1 MPFKNT
7 PETYGIVSK
16 TLHWF
21 IALAMIGMMVLG
33 TLLEDMARTPFKFQ
47 MINLH
52 KALGVTILF
61 LALARLLWR
70 GVNSPFPLPNPK
82 HQTWEQK
89 LSHVVHWALYFLM
102 IAMPLSGWLLSG
114 AANFPFKWFGL
125 FSIPSIMAP
134 NHDLAEILEEVHG
147 ALATGIWIVLGLHVA
162 GALKHVFI
170 DRDNTMRRMTTGALV
185 FVALLG
191 FAPALASESAAPTVW
206 TINRSASTLSVDGVA
221 DGTGFT
227 GGFKAFD
234 GTINLTPEKPETG
247 NASITIDLNS
257 FDSKNAERD
266 STVKQ
271 PEWFDVVKSP
281 TATFKVVKFEKL
293 PEPGAFAAHGRL
305 FLRGLERAVTLPFT
319 LTVSE
324 ANGVK
329 TAHAV
334 GATSLKRLEFDVGT
348 GDWADTK
355 TVADDVKIR
364 IDLTATA
371 KSQ

>member
-7 PETYGIVSK
+7 PETYGLVAK
-16 TLHWF
+16 TLHWL

-33 TLLEDMARTPFKFQ
+33 TLFEDMARTPFKFQ
-47 MINLH
+47 LMNLH

-61 LALARLLWR
+61 LALARLLWK
-70 GVNSPFPLPNPK
+70 GVNSPFPLPNPN

-89 LSHVVHWALYFLM
+89 LAHVAHGALYFLM
-102 IAMPLSGWLLSG
+102 IAMPLSGWMMSG
-114 AANFPFKWFGL
+114 AANFQFKWFGL
-125 FSIPSIMAP
+125 FSIPPIMVP
-134 NHDLAEILEEVHG
+134 NHDLAETLENVHG

-162 GALKHVFI
+162 GALKHVVI
-170 DRDNTMRRMTTGALV
+170 DRDNTLRRMTTGAVMLM
-185 FVALLG
+185 ALLG
-191 FAPALASESAAPTVW
+191 TAPARAADAPPTAW
-206 TINRSASTLSVDGVA
+206 TINRAASTIGIDGTA

-247 NASITIDLNS
+247 NATITIDLNT

-293 PEPGAFAAHGRL
+293 PEPGAFVAHGRL
-305 FLRGLERAVTLPFT
+305 FLRGLERPVTLPFT
-319 LTVSE
+319 LTVTE
-324 ANGVK
+324 ANGIK

-334 GATSLKRLEFDVGT
+334 GTTSLKRLEFNVGT
-348 GDWADTK
+348 GDWANTD
-355 TVADDVKIR
+355 TVADAVQIR
-364 IDLTATA
+364 IDLTAIA